1 MLLLQSGIV
10 IGSPKIGSELLLAS
24 CVTAVATIVRVRST
38 SAGLVG
44 VGAAAYGAVLQFAT
58 LGRQQKS
65 FHIHIYEYTVTTSFI
80 NEISSR
86 IIHTTFVIKIKR

>member
-38 SAGLVG
+38 SAGVVG
-44 VGAAAYGAVLQFAT
+44 VGAAYGAVLQFAT

-86 IIHTTFVIKIKR
+86 IIHTKFVIKIKR

>member
-10 IGSPKIGSELLLAS
+10 IGSSKIGSELLLAS

-38 SAGLVG
+38 SAGLG
-44 VGAAAYGAVLQFAT
+44 VGAAYGAVLQFAT

-86 IIHTTFVIKIKR
+86 IIHATFVIKIKR